1 MATNRK
7 SLAPALMFFTC
18 VIFNIISMIISSSR
32 FGYFHYNFMN
42 IIVSII
48 LPLAL
53 GAICFINSRSKALPP
68 LYLVYAL
75 SRLFLDGFNVI
86 GRNNGVIY
94 SVSREVA
101 GGAIAAPSE
110 SLSAVNITAIFV
122 AVIYLLLFALTFL
135 SRSFRTSNAGLI
147 CKLLLLLLAVV
158 VVVMTIIRIRFLFR
172 PYFNPAYLN
181 NCIISINAV
190 YLLLKN

>member
-18 VIFNIISMIISSSR
+18 VIFQIISMIISSSR
-32 FGYFHYNFMN
+32 FGYFHYNFIN

-94 SVSREVA
+94 SIAGDAVA
-101 GGAIAAPSE
+101 DTAP
-110 SLSAVNITAIFV
+110 SLSAVNITTIFV
-122 AVIYLLLFALTFL
+122 AVIFLLLFALTFL
-135 SRSFRTSNAGLI
+135 KRSFRTSNAGLI

>member
-18 VIFNIISMIISSSR
+18 VIFQIISMIVSYSR
-32 FGYFHYNFMN
+32 YSVIN
-42 IIVSII
+42 ILLSII

-158 VVVMTIIRIRFLFR
+158 VVVMTIVSIRFLFR

-181 NCIISINAV
+181 NCILSINAV